1 MTVYMAMHFSQQYS
15 ELKCLA
21 TQCFREANYSGPL
34 ALASHMS
41 SIILY
46 SYMQIYI
53 YAAIFISTMSLWPN
67 SSLLH
72 VLFCFH

>member
-34 ALASHMS
+34 ALASHMP

-46 SYMQIYI
+46 SYMQLYICSYIHIYDVI
-53 YAAIFISTMSLWPN
+53 MA
-67 SSLLH
+67 
-72 VLFCFH
+72 